1 MGTKPRLRRTKNEA
15 GELYTDIVRDT
26 IENIALSPEIK
37 AQVETHTEHG
47 PPCGHSLEYDVKKG
61 QVVARPIFPGEIF
74 VKPKSEPKPL
84 PNWKLHLIIFLVA
97 LVIGSLIGFSLAT
110 RAHGA
115 ASEPPRIGRLTLPA
129 PWWEIVKQVAQE
141 NDLDP
146 CLIMAVMAIESRFY
160 RYCINKKYKCYGL
173 MQLQVD
179 VCRKMNVTDPFD
191 PDQNIRAG
199 ARILAR
205 LWRKYDGNIKGILKE
220 YNPTDNG
227 AYSREVIKAWNQARR
242 TK

>member
-1 MGTKPRLRRTKNEA
+1 MGTKPRRRRTKPHA
-15 GELYTDIVRDT
+15 
-26 IENIALSPEIK
+26 
-37 AQVETHTEHG
+37 AQVPSGALMEAIIDTEAMKMVTETCTEHG
-47 PPCGHSLEYDVKKG
+47 PPCGHSLEYDVKEGK
-61 QVVARPIFPGEIF
+61 VVARPIFPGEIF
-74 VKPKSEPKPL
+74 KESEPKPL

-129 PWWEIVKQVAQE
+129 SWWEIVKQAAQE

-160 RYCINKKYKCYGL
+160 RYAINKTHKCYGL
-173 MQLQVD
+173 MQLQKD
-179 VCRKMNVTDPFD
+179 VCRVMEVTDPFD
-191 PDQNIRAG
+191 PEQNIRAG
-199 ARILAR
+199 AKILAR
-205 LWRKYDGNIKGILKE
+205 LWREYDGNIKKVLKK
-220 YNPTDNG
+220 YNPTDTG
-227 AYSREVIKAWNQARR
+227 AYSREVILAWNQARR

>member
-1 MGTKPRLRRTKNEA
+1 MGRKPRRRLTKVNVEQA
-15 GELYTDIVRDT
+15 EYLAPKFLEGTGMVT
-26 IENIALSPEIK
+26 
-37 AQVETHTEHG
+37 ETHTEHG

-74 VKPKSEPKPL
+74 VKPEPKPL
-84 PNWKLHLIIFLVA
+84 PNWKLHLIIF

-129 PWWEIVKQVAQE
+129 PWWEIVKQAAQE

-160 RYCINKKYKCYGL
+160 RYCINKQHKCYGL
-173 MQLQVD
+173 MQLQKD
-179 VCRKMNVTDPFD
+179 TAKSLGVTDPFD
-191 PDQNIRAG
+191 PAQNIRAG
-199 ARILAR
+199 AKILAR
-205 LWRKYDGNIKGILKE
+205 LWRQYDGNIKKVLKV
-220 YNPTDNG
+220 YNPTDTG

-242 TK
+242 TQ